1 MSKVRMPELT
11 EDLSQ
16 PQLSELIDTWIIGRN
31 AERNREIMKRNLID
45 GIGFEPL
52 AEEYKLSVR
61 QVKYIVYK
69 GEDKLFSKI

>member
-1 MSKVRMPELT
+1 MPELT

-52 AEEYKLSVR
+52 ADEYNLSVR

-69 GEDKLFSKI
+69 GEDKIFSKI